1 MKHKIQG
8 EILTVIIAFI
18 LLIALALSLYG
29 LTGAIKKLENKPV
42 EQKGDTIRVSVVYDK
57 INNKI
62 LLYNETDPTR
72 SN

>member
-29 LTGAIKKLENKPV
+29 LVGAIKKLENKPI

-57 INNKI
+57 VNNKI
-62 LLYNETDPTR
+62 LLYNETNPTR

>member
-29 LTGAIKKLENKPV
+29 LAGAIKKLENKPV
-42 EQKGDTIRVSVVYDK
+42 EQKGDTIRISVVYDK
-57 INNKI
+57 VNNKI
-62 LLYNETDPTR
+62 LLYNETDSTR

>member
-29 LTGAIKKLENKPV
+29 LAGAIKKLENKPI

-57 INNKI
+57 VNNKI
-62 LLYNETDPTR
+62 LLYNETDSTR